1 MGVICWMCWGGA
13 YAWTRKPLALAL
25 DLLLLLLSP
34 RDFRVDANAPHRRLN
49 AGAVMGVARQDAEPA
64 AIGPRMARRGVP
76 P

>member
-1 MGVICWMCWGGA
+1 MICWMCCVGA
-13 YAWTRKPLALAL
+13 YAWTRKQLALALALAL
-25 DLLLLLLSP
+25 DLLLLLP

-64 AIGPRMARRGVP
+64 AIGPRMARRGGP